1 MSITI
6 EEVTN
11 VLKQNL
17 SRDNVLNTL
26 NSVMADNG
34 MPPDQGL
41 KIARAVGI
49 YAQAK
54 KLSNQQV
61 IQYIIDA
68 YKAAV
73 YQSIAA
79 KGKTF
84 SGDVHDKLMGMW
96 GEVEKIIAILRNAQG
111 GGGLGGG
118 GIGGNGGGIRVSDG
132 LTMSAPEVG
141 VSAQSSAG
149 LKVIM
154 PQTDLDFGGDSG
166 LSFVNDAPTQ
176 QTTVAPQPAA
186 AVADPATA
194 PKAEVNFN
202 QPVINTVAAATSKGQ
217 NMSMNDPVINIL
229 QEIEVEDYAAHELVA
244 PEAKISV
251 PAKEANSRIKQ
262 STYAESRDWVSPLQ
276 SIISGEDEIVFYK
289 GAGIIVRARDSY
301 RPYLVGTTDS
311 SVEVMREFLATHNAA
326 KSDLDGLTEVDDV
339 EKLMDRVMKTIN
351 KLRQAAKAIHDY
363 SMEKSDEAE
372 VVVSEVARFANAY
385 LGNLTLL
392 IHNGISLATNHGTD
406 VPTVPGIN
414 LERAPDDINWFAA
427 DLYNQT
433 TGGNGV
439 SEHEDFFRDLFLT
452 VANSIRKLTIKLD
465 DKGQV
470 VNLVQSTITVVVPGL
485 YQSVGKYHMV
495 EMASLG
501 NASEPLIAIYEAL
514 QNDVPHSQVILQVP
528 QGQFLLLSNGE
539 PTAPVRY

>member
-17 SRDNVLNTL
+17 SRDNVLATL
-26 NSVMADNG
+26 NQVMTDNG
-34 MPPDQGL
+34 MSPDQGL
-41 KIARAVGI
+41 KVARAVGI

-54 KLSNQQV
+54 KLNNQQV

-68 YKAAV
+68 YKACV

-79 KGKTF
+79 KGNTF
-84 SGDVHDKLMGMW
+84 SSDIHGKLMSMW
-96 GEVEKIIAILRNAQG
+96 GDVEKIIQILRNANS

-118 GIGGNGGGIRVSDG
+118 GIGGSGGGIRVSEG
-132 LTMSAPEVG
+132 LTLSAPEVG
-141 VSAQSSAG
+141 VSAQASAG
-149 LKVIM
+149 LKVVM
-154 PQTDLDFGGDSG
+154 PQTDLDFGSDNG
-166 LSFVNDAPTQ
+166 LTFVNEAPTQ
-176 QTTVAPQPAA
+176 QTPVAPQPA
-186 AVADPATA
+186 VVDPATA
-194 PKAEVNFN
+194 PQATINFN
-202 QPVINTVAAATSKGQ
+202 APVNNPIGAATSKGQ

-244 PEAKISV
+244 PVEKTSV
-251 PAKEANSRIKQ
+251 PAKEANSRIKSSQ
-262 STYAESRDWVSPLQ
+262 YAESRDWVSPLQ
-276 SIISGEDEIVFYK
+276 SIISGEDEIVLYK

-301 RPYLVGTTDS
+301 RPYLVGTTEA
-311 SVEVMREFLATHNAA
+311 SVNVMREFLATHNAA
-326 KSDLDGLTEVDDV
+326 KSDLDGLTEVNDV
-339 EKLMDRVMKTIN
+339 EKLMDRVMKTIS
-351 KLRQAAKAIHDY
+351 KLRGAAKAIHDFAL
-363 SMEKSDEAE
+363 EKSDEPE

-385 LGNLTLL
+385 LANLTLL
-392 IHNGISLATNHGTD
+392 IHNGISLGTNHGTD
-406 VPTVPGIN
+406 VPTVPGIS
-414 LERAPDDINWFAA
+414 LERAPDDINWFAS
-427 DLYNQT
+427 DLYTQT

-452 VANSIRKLTIKLD
+452 VANSIRKLTLKLD

-470 VNLVQSTITVVVPGL
+470 VNLVQSCITVVVPGM
-485 YQSVGKYHMV
+485 YQSVSKYHMV

-501 NASEPLIAIYEAL
+501 NASEPVIAIYEAL

>member
-17 SRDNVLNTL
+17 SRDNVLATL
-26 NSVMADNG
+26 NQVMTDNG
-34 MPPDQGL
+34 MSPDQGL
-41 KIARAVGI
+41 KVARAVGI

-54 KLSNQQV
+54 KLNNQQV

-68 YKAAV
+68 YKACV

-79 KGKTF
+79 KGNTF
-84 SGDVHDKLMGMW
+84 SSDIHGKLMSMW
-96 GEVEKIIAILRNAQG
+96 GDVEKIIQILRNANS

-118 GIGGNGGGIRVSDG
+118 GGIGGSGGGIRVSEG
-132 LTMSAPEVG
+132 LTLSAPEVG
-141 VSAQSSAG
+141 VSAQASAG
-149 LKVIM
+149 LKVVM
-154 PQTDLDFGGDSG
+154 PQTDLDFGSDNG
-166 LSFVNDAPTQ
+166 LTFVNEAPTQ
-176 QTTVAPQPAA
+176 QTPVAPQPA
-186 AVADPATA
+186 VVDPATA
-194 PKAEVNFN
+194 PQATINFN
-202 QPVINTVAAATSKGQ
+202 APVNNPIGAATSKGQ

-244 PEAKISV
+244 PVEKTSV
-251 PAKEANSRIKQ
+251 PAKEANSRIKSSQ
-262 STYAESRDWVSPLQ
+262 YAESRDWVSPLQ
-276 SIISGEDEIVFYK
+276 SIISGEDEIVLYK

-301 RPYLVGTTDS
+301 RPYLVGTTDA
-311 SVEVMREFLATHNAA
+311 SVNVMREFLATHNAA
-326 KSDLDGLTEVDDV
+326 KSDLDGLTEVNDV
-339 EKLMDRVMKTIN
+339 EKLMDRVMKTIS
-351 KLRQAAKAIHDY
+351 KLRGAAKAIHDFAL
-363 SMEKSDEAE
+363 EKSDEPE

-385 LGNLTLL
+385 LANLTLL
-392 IHNGISLATNHGTD
+392 IHNGISLGTNHGTD
-406 VPTVPGIN
+406 VPTVPGIS
-414 LERAPDDINWFAA
+414 LERAPDDINWFAS
-427 DLYNQT
+427 DLYTQT

-452 VANSIRKLTIKLD
+452 VANSIRKLTLKLD

-470 VNLVQSTITVVVPGL
+470 VNLVQSCITVVVPGM
-485 YQSVGKYHMV
+485 YQSVSKYHMV

-501 NASEPLIAIYEAL
+501 NASEPVIAIYEAL